1 MSHKGYSQQNDN
13 ATPSIEI
20 YLAVSP
26 RDDYIENPVAI

>member
-1 MSHKGYSQQNDN
+1 MSHKGYSQGYDN